1 VVERTAHNGLVVG
14 SNPTK
19 PNKKYNNNNK
29 YHMKLN
35 IKNYKINKTKN
46 YIKNHNLFL
55 VINGINLKSSEWI
68 FIEQHFKNANFL
80 YYKIFN
86 NAARKIFRN
95 SIYKNNESII
105 NGITVFIKPDKKQI
119 TKNLFL
125 STFNNLI
132 FDIISLKLNN
142 KIYNTNQLKN
152 LYSLNYKENKLLLY
166 QFLSTNIKFYINKN
180 K

>member
-1 VVERTAHNGLVVG
+1 
-14 SNPTK
+14 
-19 PNKKYNNNNK
+19 
-29 YHMKLN
+29 MD
-35 IKNYKINKTKN
+35 
-46 YIKNHNLFL
+46 
-55 VINGINLKSSEWI
+55 

-105 NGITVFIKPDKKQI
+105 NSITIFIKPDKKQI

-125 STFNNLI
+125 NTFNNLI

-142 KIYNTNQLKN
+142 KIYNTNQFKN